1 MTPFRWAI
9 RTGQAGNPA
18 GLVETLRKLAE
29 DETRVYG
36 NREHD
41 EVQDTLA
48 ELERWQA
55 ILDDEAST

>member
-1 MTPFRWAI
+1 MTRFRWAI

-18 GLVETLRKLAE
+18 GAADTLRKLAE
-29 DETRVYG
+29 DETRLHG
-36 NREHD
+36 RREHA

-55 ILDDEAST
+55 ILGDEASA

>member
-1 MTPFRWAI
+1 MTLFRWAI

-18 GLVETLRKLAE
+18 GAVDTLRKLAE

-36 NREHD
+36 SREHD

-55 ILDDEAST
+55 IFDDEAST